1 MGTRRSRKQGISD
14 PPPPFLLVLRLEM
27 ASGEALPPAG
37 ARPDH
42 RAVRGKR
49 WVRDPVPRPQRRA
62 LGHESDHRGCLELPD
77 QVPRVDHHEAA
88 GAGGLCR
95 RSPRLSGSPVVGR
108 LLARARVP
116 RTKAYAFSMGR
127 DGRWPMCFWG
137 ESIRERIARQVEY
150 IRHWKVHHTS
160 YENFYPPVLKH
171 VKATWF
177 VDPPYERQG
186 KYYNGEALNY
196 PALAEWCRERRGQV
210 IVCENEGAKW
220 LPFKPFR
227 TARANSSRGK
237 GRVSHE
243 VIWTS

>member
-1 MGTRRSRKQGISD
+1 VTPLR
-14 PPPPFLLVLRLEM
+14 PFF
-27 ASGEALPPAG
+27 SYY
-37 ARPDH
+37 
-42 RAVRGKR
+42 
-49 WVRDPVPRPQRRA
+49 
-62 LGHESDHRGCLELPD
+62 
-77 QVPRVDHHEAA
+77 
-88 GAGGLCR
+88 
-95 RSPRLSGSPVVGR
+95 GSKW
-108 LLARARVP
+108 LLAKHYPQPEHDLIIEPFAGSAGYATRYHDRNVVLSDTNPIIAGVWNYLIKSRASTIMKLPAPVDCVDDLHACQEARWLVGFWLGRASHGP
-116 RTKAYAFSMGR
+116 RRTLSAWGR